1 MNGSTPCS
9 MGQGSNGPCECASCV
24 RVRVRVR
31 VGAVLAGALEGACG
45 VRGWWDRVALVWIL
59 GLFWHY

>member
-1 MNGSTPCS
+1 MR
-9 MGQGSNGPCECASCV
+9 V

-45 VRGWWDRVALVWIL
+45 GRVWWDRVKGLAFSIWWDRGWWDASARETLCESAPTL
-59 GLFWHY
+59 